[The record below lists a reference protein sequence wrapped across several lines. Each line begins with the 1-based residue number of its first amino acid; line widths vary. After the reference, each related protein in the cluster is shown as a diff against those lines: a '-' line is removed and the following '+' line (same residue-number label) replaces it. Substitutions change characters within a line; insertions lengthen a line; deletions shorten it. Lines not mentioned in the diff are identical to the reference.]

1 MDEII
6 LKAYKD
12 NGFPG
17 NAKLKTIL
25 KKKNDVDVSIKAI
38 KEALKTDETQEVYKK
53 KTKKIQ
59 GRIVSY
65 AKNERLNAD
74 LVDMQSLSKKNK
86 GNTFILIVIDIFSR
100 FVYAEPLKNKTAPV
114 VASTMDKVLNK
125 IENPK
130 IISTDSGNE
139 LANKY
144 INDVYL
150 KHKVAHTTVPL
161 KSHHALGV
169 IDSAIRN
176 IKNMIYKTM
185 NNNKNSDWINIL
197 QKIVDIHNSNPHT
210 ALDNVAP
217 EEVKGPLIESEIH
230 NINFLKATEN
240 VADSGL
246 SVGDKVRLRIQTKF
260 KKRSFEKSFSDD
272 IFEIVSM
279 KRVNAMIKR
288 LSDDMVVQARLDDLQ
303 KTSAQEQTTEAPVEH
318 DSVAATKKDK
328 KIDNIIQHKEG
339 LEQNNIIEETKLP
352 IGTIISIKIK
362 DDTGKYRWYKATVV
376 KKIRNKY
383 KVEYENNDT
392 SETLDLT
399 KETYKILT
407 K

>member
-53 KTKKIQ
+53 QTKKIQ
-59 GRIVSY
+59 GRIIAY

-114 VASTMDKVLNK
+114 VASAMDKILNK

-185 NNNKNSDWINIL
+185 DNNKNSNWINIL
-197 QKIVDIHNSNPHT
+197 DDIVNIHNSNPHT

-246 SVGDKVRLRIQTKF
+246 SVGNMVRLRIQPKF

-303 KTSAQEQTTEAPVEH
+303 KTSSENINTSATQETNLE
-318 DSVAATKKDK
+318 SVKETKKDK
-328 KIDNIIQHKEG
+328 KIDDVVTKKEG
-339 LEQNNIIEETKLP
+339 LEQKDIIQDKYT
-352 IGTIISIKIK
+352 IGQKIK
-362 DDTGKYRWYKATVV
+362 VNIKDEKGKGKWYKGVIKRKRKKKHLIEWDNDDPSEWLNLEEENV
-376 KKIRNKY
+376 KNI
-383 KVEYENNDT
+383 
-392 SETLDLT
+392 
-399 KETYKILT
+399 
-407 K
+407 

>member
-1 MDEII
+1 MNEII

-17 NAKLKTIL
+17 DAKLKTIL
-25 KKKNDVDVSIKAI
+25 KKKNNVDVSIKTI
-38 KEALKTDETQEVYKK
+38 KEALKKDETKEVYKK

-100 FVYAEPLKNKTAPV
+100 FVYAEPLKNKTAPI
-114 VASTMDKVLNK
+114 VASAMNKILTK

-130 IISTDSGNE
+130 ILSTDSGNE
-139 LANKY
+139 FLNKN

-150 KHKVAHTTVPL
+150 KHKVAHSTVPL

-169 IDSAIRN
+169 IDAAIRN
-176 IKNMIYKTM
+176 MKNMIYKTM
-185 NNNKNSDWINIL
+185 DNNKNSDWLNIL
-197 QKIVDIHNSNPHT
+197 DDIVKIHNSNPHT
-210 ALDNVAP
+210 ALENAAP
-217 EEVKGPLIESEIH
+217 EEIDGPLIESEIH

-246 SVGDKVRLRIQTKF
+246 NVGDKVRLRIQTKF
-260 KKRSFEKSFSDD
+260 KKRSFEKSFSND

-279 KRVNAMIKR
+279 KRVNAMIK
-288 LSDDMVVQARLDDLQ
+288 LLNDDMIVSARLEDLQ
-303 KTSAQEQTTEAPVEH
+303 KTNAENTATNEGHETNVE
-318 DSVAATKKDK
+318 SVKETKKDN
-328 KIDNIIQHKEG
+328 KINNIITNKEG
-339 LEQNNIIEETKLP
+339 LEQKDIIQDKYTIGQKIKVNIKDDNGKNKWY
-352 IGTIISIKIK
+352 IGTIIKKRGNKHFIKWK
-362 DDTGKYRWYKATVV
+362 NDDPSEWLNLNKEDV
-376 KKIRNKY
+376 KK
-383 KVEYENNDT
+383 
-392 SETLDLT
+392 
-399 KETYKILT
+399 
-407 K
+407 